1 MKERVMGQ
9 GSWVTSQSKTTVA
22 GSDALGVVRGFRL
35 GYLTRNT
42 QLVTRNGVCGRGHNN
57 E

>member
-1 MKERVMGQ
+1 MRT
-9 GSWVTSQSKTTVA
+9 GSRGKGQSKTTVA
-22 GSDALGVVRGFRL
+22 GSDAFGVVTGFGL